1 MSISRLNGSSDLR
14 ALRQPRRIML
24 AMIAGLALLS
34 LAASLGCG
42 AGGCDV
48 GAASD
53 VALWQ
58 LRAPRALSA
67 LAVGALL
74 SLAGALLQLL
84 LRNPLADPYI
94 LGVSGGA
101 AVGALLSSL
110 LLPAALSVFGLQ
122 AGALTGALLAT
133 VLLFL
138 LARRSL
144 SALPLP
150 NAVPGVSL
158 ILIGVMIS
166 AGFGALI
173 SLLLSLSPDAQW
185 RGALFWLMGDL
196 DVDSYG
202 LPAWTVLLLVGGWAV
217 WTAPQLNVLSHGEA
231 TAQLLGLPVR
241 QLRMAILAAAS
252 LATAAAVSLA
262 GAIGFVGLVI
272 PHLLRLLIGNDQRLL
287 LPAAM
292 LAGGTAL
299 VLADLLAR
307 SVVAPLQLPV
317 GVVTALVGVPVFLA
331 LLLRRH

>member
-1 MSISRLNGSSDLR
+1 MTKLLHPPRYRRSSAVL
-14 ALRQPRRIML
+14 L
-24 AMIAGLALLS
+24 AALLV
-34 LAASLGCG
+34 LAVAAFALSALCG
-42 AGGCDV
+42 ADGC
-48 GAASD
+48 S
-53 VALWQ
+53 
-58 LRAPRALSA
+58 PRALQAEGLWRLRLPRASSG

-110 LLPAALSVFGLQ
+110 LLPAAFSVLGLQ
-122 AGALTGALLAT
+122 AGALAGALLAT

-138 LARRSL
+138 LAHRSL
-144 SALPLP
+144 AALPLS

-158 ILIGVMIS
+158 ILTGVMIS
-166 AGFGALI
+166 AGFGALT
-173 SLLLSLSPDAQW
+173 SLLLSLSPDAQL

-202 LPAWTVLLLVGGWAV
+202 LPAWGVLLLAGAWSVRS
-217 WTAPQLNVLSHGEA
+217 APQLNVLVHGEA
-231 TAQLLGLPVR
+231 AAHLLGLPVR
-241 QLRMAILAAAS
+241 RLRITILAVAS

-272 PHLLRLLIGNDQRLL
+272 PHLLRLVIGNDQRLL

-299 VLADLLAR
+299 VLADLAAR
-307 SVVAPLQLPV
+307 SAVAPLQLPV

-331 LLLRRH
+331 LLLRRR

>member
-1 MSISRLNGSSDLR
+1 
-14 ALRQPRRIML
+14 ML
-24 AMIAGLALLS
+24 VMIAALALLS
-34 LAASLGCG
+34 VAASLSCGTAGCETSVVSHP
-42 AGGCDV
+42 D
-48 GAASD
+48 
-53 VALWQ
+53 LWQ
-58 LRAPRALSA
+58 LRAPRAVSA
-67 LAVGALL
+67 LVVGALL

-110 LLPAALSVFGLQ
+110 LLPAAFAVFGLQ
-122 AGALTGALLAT
+122 AGALAGALLAT
-133 VLLFL
+133 LLLFL

-144 SALPLP
+144 AALPLP

-158 ILIGVMIS
+158 ILTGVMIS

-173 SLLLSLSPDAQW
+173 SLLLSLSPDAQL

-196 DVDSYG
+196 DVDSFG
-202 LPAWTVLLLVGGWAV
+202 LPAWAVLLLVGAWALRA
-217 WTAPQLNVLSHGEA
+217 APQLNVLSHGEVA
-231 TAQLLGLPVR
+231 AQLLGLPVR
-241 QLRMAILAAAS
+241 RLRIAILAAAS

-272 PHLLRLLIGNDQRLL
+272 PHLLRLIVGNDQRLL

-299 VLADLLAR
+299 VLADLVAR
-307 SVVAPLQLPV
+307 TVVAPLQLPV

-331 LLLRRH
+331 LLLRRR